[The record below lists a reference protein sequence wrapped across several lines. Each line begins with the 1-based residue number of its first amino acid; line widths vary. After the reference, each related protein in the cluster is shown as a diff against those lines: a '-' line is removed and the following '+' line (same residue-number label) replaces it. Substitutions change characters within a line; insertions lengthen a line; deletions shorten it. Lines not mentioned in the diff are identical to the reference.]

1 MSGRKYNFNPGPA
14 VLPLSALEQ
23 AQKDLIDFA
32 GTGIGILE
40 SSHRAKEFDAVF
52 QDTKARLARLMNLPA
67 DRKILFFGG
76 GANTQFSF
84 LPMNLLPKDGFADYV
99 DTGVWAT
106 KAIKAAKLVGK
117 ANTLVCT
124 KGEDGVY
131 RRVPKASEIKVTPG
145 AAYLHLCSNNT
156 IFGTQYHEWPVTGD
170 VPLIVDMSSD
180 ILCRQLD
187 WSKFDMVYAGA
198 QKNLGPAGVT
208 LVIISDRLLERC
220 AEGLPMMF
228 SYKQFAAKD
237 SLGNTPP
244 CFPIYMV
251 GLVAKWIEEQG
262 GVGAIEKVN
271 RKKAALLYDLFDEKS
286 DFFRGVAEAGSRSLM
301 NVTFRLPSEELEK
314 KLIAEATAA
323 GFVGLK
329 GHRDAGGLRASIY
342 NAMSLEG
349 VEKLVAYM
357 REFAAR
363 A

>member
-1 MSGRKYNFNPGPA
+1 MSGRKFNFNPGPA

-52 QDTKARLARLMNLPA
+52 QETKARMAKLMKLPA

-76 GANTQFSF
+76 GANLQFAM
-84 LPMNLLPKDGFADYV
+84 LPMNLLPKGSSADYV
-99 DTGVWAT
+99 NTGVWAGNAL
-106 KAIKAAKLVGK
+106 KNAKLIGD
-117 ANTLVCT
+117 ARSLLDT

-131 RRVPKASEIKVTPG
+131 RRVPSASEIKVTPG

-156 IFGTQYHEWPVTGD
+156 IFGTQYHEWPDTGD
-170 VPLIVDMSSD
+170 VPLVVDMSSD
-180 ILCRQLD
+180 ILCRELD
-187 WSKFDMVYAGA
+187 WSRFDLVYAGA

-208 LVIISDRLLERC
+208 IVIISQRLLERC
-220 AEGLPMMF
+220 ADGLPMML
-228 SYKQFAAKD
+228 SYKQFVAKD

-251 GLVAKWIEEQG
+251 NLVLKWVEEQG
-262 GVGAIEKVN
+262 GVAAVEKVN
-271 RKKAALLYDLFDEKS
+271 RKKAAALYDLFDAQP
-286 DFFRGVAEAGSRSLM
+286 DFFRGTAEKGSRSLM

-314 KLIAEATAA
+314 KLISEATAA

-329 GHRDAGGLRASIY
+329 GHRDVGGLRASLY

-349 VEKLVAYM
+349 VEKLV
-357 REFAAR
+357 EFMKGFAKKS
-363 A
+363 

>member
-40 SSHRAKEFDAVF
+40 SSHRAKEFDAMF
-52 QDTKARLARLMNLPA
+52 QETKARMARLMNLPA

-76 GANTQFSF
+76 GANQQFSL
-84 LPMNLLPKDGFADYV
+84 LPMNLLPKGKSADYV
-99 DTGVWAT
+99 DTGVWAN
-106 KAIKAAKLVGK
+106 KALKAAKLVGEVK
-117 ANTLVCT
+117 SIACT

-131 RRVPKASEIKVTPG
+131 RRVPKASEIEITSG

-156 IFGTQYHEWPVTGD
+156 IFGTEYHEWPATGD
-170 VPLIVDMSSD
+170 VPLVVDMSSD
-180 ILCRQLD
+180 ILCRVLD
-187 WSKFDMVYAGA
+187 WSKFDLVYAGA

-208 LVIISDRLLERC
+208 VVIISERLLERC
-220 AEGLPMMF
+220 ADGLPMMF

-251 GLVAKWIEEQG
+251 NLVLKWVEEQG
-262 GVGAIEKVN
+262 GVAAVEKVN
-271 RKKAALLYDLFDEKS
+271 RQKAAALYDLFDAKS
-286 DFFRGVAEAGSRSLM
+286 DFFRGTAHKDSRSLM

-329 GHRDAGGLRASIY
+329 GHRDVGGLRASIY
-342 NAMSLEG
+342 NAMPLEG
-349 VEKLVAYM
+349 VEKLVEYLKS
-357 REFAAR
+357 FATKA
-363 A
+363 